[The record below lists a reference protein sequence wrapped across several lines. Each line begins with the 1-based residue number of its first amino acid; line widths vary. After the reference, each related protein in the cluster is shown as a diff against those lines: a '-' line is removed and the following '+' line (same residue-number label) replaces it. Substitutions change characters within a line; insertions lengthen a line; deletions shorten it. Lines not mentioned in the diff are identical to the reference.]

1 MKTSIPHLITIWL
14 IITFSVLAT
23 GNAFSQADQ
32 KNGVEATSS
41 KNDSATT
48 YVTGLTPA
56 RARSLVGGVIGLI
69 SLIICWRI
77 KNRSSVQTGRGR
89 SWAIAALALGLTA
102 IILSVVHLANVTGGF
117 GTGGGKAG
125 AIVALVLGLIG
136 TSLSGLALRPKRNN

>member
-14 IITFSVLAT
+14 IVAFSVLT
-23 GNAFSQADQ
+23 MEKAFSQTDQ
-32 KNGVEATSS
+32 ENGVEATSS
-41 KNDSATT
+41 KNDSTIT
-48 YVTGLTPA
+48 YVTGLTSA

-69 SLIICWRI
+69 SLIVGWRV
-77 KNRSSVQTGRGR
+77 KSRPSVQPGRSR
-89 SWAIAALALGLTA
+89 SWAITALGLGFIA

-136 TSLSGLALRPKRNN
+136 TSLSGLALCPKRSN